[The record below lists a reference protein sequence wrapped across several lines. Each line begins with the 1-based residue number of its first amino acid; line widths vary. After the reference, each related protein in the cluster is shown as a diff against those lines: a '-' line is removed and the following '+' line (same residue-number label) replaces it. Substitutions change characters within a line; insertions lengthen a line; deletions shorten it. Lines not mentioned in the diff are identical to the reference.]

1 MKNPLLS
8 SFMIVTLFWYMVLAI
23 FSPVLLHEIPVY
35 ALKGLGIVLVG
46 VFWGVLALVVWLAVL
61 RTNKQH
67 DLKSGDRRR
76 GLVIS
81 LGNFPRGAP
90 PPARVP
96 CGKIFLPVTYSAWFS
111 AYQAAYPAH
120 AGLMQAVMEIYL
132 ARAVLPASPVPGG
145 HGGATLKQHSLNVLA
160 TILNMAPS
168 WRYDGH
174 KNKKGQIVF
183 PLIDATFRF
192 DATDPLIPIAGF
204 AHDIGK
210 ITCYRERQDGLV
222 EEVRPY
228 HDTEGGKILIT
239 LDEFWALPKADRDAL
254 NLALSFYHH
263 INSLPLWADDR
274 TRALTELLIAA
285 DIRTGMAEGERNV
298 AAMYE
303 DIDTL
308 PGWLD
313 ERTFEEGA
321 AHSPLSIP
329 DQTMAAIGGSEA
341 IPAPGP
347 APAPVPVT
355 PSQTSLAST
364 SVDSAPADEN
374 EGWAWDQFEALLLEP
389 GRINGN
395 NKAMRVGFK
404 HGEWVYVNDAGLRTA
419 LASALNTPRL
429 TEQPGRGQMSP
440 FTRLLLARLARSGL
454 LYQHHDGLEFSEKS
468 ALFKMA
474 MHGTGGKIVQNWGF
488 TLIFKAT
495 ALPAIA
501 AMLDCK
507 YPPQI
512 LGCGFGE
519 HRAINKSGKPEFVE
533 SLQSSAAGKPGNGIP
548 LDAEGIEGAIQALR
562 LAMTSS
568 DPPPFKDR
576 TDQDGVWACF
586 ALNTLKSRVPLAGGW
601 EVLVG
606 CDLPQ
611 DDGARWVRGG
621 SGLFLCLRI
630 EEAIQQAQ
638 GAVEKGG
645 FQEKGQ

>member
-8 SFMIVTLFWYMVLAI
+8 SFVIVSVFWYVVLAI
-23 FSPVLLHEIPVY
+23 PSRVLLHEIPLY
-35 ALKGLGIVLVG
+35 AFKGLWIVLVG
-46 VFWGVLALVVWLAVL
+46 LFWGVLALVVWLAVL
-61 RTNKQH
+61 RANKQH
-67 DLKSGDRRR
+67 GLKSGDSWR
-76 GLVIS
+76 GLSIS
-81 LGNFPRGAP
+81 LGDFPRGSP

-96 CGKIFLPVTYSAWFS
+96 CSEAFLPETFSVWFS
-111 AYQAAYPAH
+111 AYQAAHPAH
-120 AGLMQAVMEIYL
+120 AALMHAVMEIYL
-132 ARAVLPASPVPGG
+132 ARALLPASPVPGG

-183 PLIDATFRF
+183 PLIDGTFRF
-192 DATDPLIPIAGF
+192 DASDPLVPIAGF

-210 ITCYRERQDGLV
+210 ITCYRERLDGLV

-228 HDTEGGKILIT
+228 HDTEGGKLLIT
-239 LDEFWALPKADRDAL
+239 LDAFWALPKADRDAL
-254 NLALSFYHH
+254 NLSLSFYHH

-285 DIRTGMAEGERNV
+285 DIRTGMAEGEKNM

-308 PGWLD
+308 PGWL
-313 ERTFEEGA
+313 EGR
-321 AHSPLSIP
+321 PVEVGVELSTLP
-329 DQTMAAIGGSEA
+329 
-341 IPAPGP
+341 IPAQVAAGTGSTEAAS
-347 APAPVPVT
+347 APM
-355 PSQTSLAST
+355 PSTDSLLAAAT
-364 SVDSAPADEN
+364 VDSVPIDEN

-395 NKAMRVGFK
+395 NKAIRVGFK

-419 LASALNTPRL
+419 LATALNAPRL

-440 FTRLLLARLARSGL
+440 FTRLLLARLSRVGL
-454 LYQHHDGLEFSEKS
+454 LYQHHDGLDFSEKS

-495 ALPAIA
+495 AFPAIV
-501 AMLDCK
+501 AMADCK

-533 SLQSSAAGKPGNGIP
+533 PTQSTEAGNPGNGIS
-548 LDAEGIEGAIQALR
+548 LDAEGIEGAIHALR
-562 LAMTSS
+562 NAMASAE
-568 DPPPFKDR
+568 PPPFKDR
-576 TDQDGVWACF
+576 TDEDGIWACF
-586 ALNTLKSRVPLAGGW
+586 ALDTLKSRVPLAGGW

-606 CDLPQ
+606 CDFPQ
-611 DDGARWVRGG
+611 DAGSRWVRGA
-621 SGLFLCLRI
+621 SDLFLCLRI
-630 EEAIQQAQ
+630 GEATHQAQ
-638 GAVEKGG
+638 GTDVKGG
-645 FQEKGQ
+645 FQEKRK

>member
-8 SFMIVTLFWYMVLAI
+8 SFVIVSVFWYVVLAI
-23 FSPVLLHEIPVY
+23 PSRVLLHEIPLY
-35 ALKGLGIVLVG
+35 SFKGLWIVLVG
-46 VFWGVLALVVWLAVL
+46 LFWGVLALVVWLAVL
-61 RTNKQH
+61 RANKLH
-67 DLKSGDRRR
+67 GLKSGDSRR
-76 GLVIS
+76 GLSIS
-81 LGNFPRGAP
+81 LGDFPRGSP

-96 CGKIFLPVTYSAWFS
+96 CSETFLPETFSVWFS
-111 AYQAAYPAH
+111 GYQAAHPAY
-120 AGLMQAVMEIYL
+120 AALMHAVMEIYL
-132 ARAVLPASPVPGG
+132 ARALLPASPVPGG
-145 HGGATLKQHSLNVLA
+145 HGGATLKLHSLNVLA

-183 PLIDATFRF
+183 PLIDGTFRF

-210 ITCYRERQDGLV
+210 ITCYRQRLDGLV

-228 HDTEGGKILIT
+228 HDTEGGKLLIT

-254 NLALSFYHH
+254 NLSLSFYHH

-285 DIRTGMAEGERNV
+285 DIRTGMAEGEKNM

-313 ERTFEEGA
+313 GSPGEVGA
-321 AHSPLSIP
+321 ELPTPPTAGTGS
-329 DQTMAAIGGSEA
+329 TEAAS
-341 IPAPGP
+341 APISHTD
-347 APAPVPVT
+347 AVLA
-355 PSQTSLAST
+355 AST
-364 SVDSAPADEN
+364 VDSLPIDEN
-374 EGWAWDQFEALLLEP
+374 EGWAWDQFEALLLES

-419 LASALNTPRL
+419 LSTALNAPRL

-440 FTRLLLARLARSGL
+440 FTRLLLARLSRVGL

-495 ALPAIA
+495 AFPAIA
-501 AMLDCK
+501 AMPNCK

-519 HRAINKSGKPEFVE
+519 HRAINKSGKPEFVAPAQFTE
-533 SLQSSAAGKPGNGIP
+533 AANPGNGIP
-548 LDAEGIEGAIQALR
+548 LDADGIEGAIHALR
-562 LAMTSS
+562 NAMASAE
-568 DPPPFKDR
+568 PPPFKDR
-576 TDQDGVWACF
+576 TDEEGIWACF
-586 ALNTLKSRVPLAGGW
+586 ALDTLKSRVPLAGGW

-611 DDGARWVRGG
+611 GDGSRWVRGA
-621 SGLFLCLRI
+621 SDLFLCLRI
-630 EEAIQQAQ
+630 GEATHQ
-638 GAVEKGG
+638 GQDTVVKGG
-645 FQEKGQ
+645 FQE